1 VPLSQAPRGFR
12 FSVFFGTVHEIK
24 NKKINKI
31 KGNESSQITRKT
43 TTQANQEGE
52 QSQSKHDEQNRIT
65 RDKNQ
70 RKGTASIQ
78 NKQLKTKKKVTSKT
92 SLVQN

>member
-1 VPLSQAPRGFR
+1 M
-12 FSVFFGTVHEIK
+12 
-24 NKKINKI
+24 
-31 KGNESSQITRKT
+31 KGNESSPITRKT

-78 NKQLKTKKKVTSKT
+78 NKQLKTKKKKHRRPH
-92 SLVQN
+92 